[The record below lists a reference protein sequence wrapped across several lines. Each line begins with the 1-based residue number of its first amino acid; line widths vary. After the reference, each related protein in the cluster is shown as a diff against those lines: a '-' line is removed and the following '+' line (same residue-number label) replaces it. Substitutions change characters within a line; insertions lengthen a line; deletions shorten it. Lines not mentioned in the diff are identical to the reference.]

1 MLTMASLNKT
11 ALNQSLYSEQS
22 LQRVKNIWQ
31 KVRMLEHEI
40 RLFLIIKCE
49 EKKTNVKMRIVN
61 RPGEV
66 RMNSNKN

>member
-1 MLTMASLNKT
+1 
-11 ALNQSLYSEQS
+11 
-22 LQRVKNIWQ
+22 
-31 KVRMLEHEI
+31 MLEHEI